1 MESEVHKRLK
11 ENGKVDENKIEMKRL
26 FRDIFNKVND
36 FEKEYYNVLINML
49 KAIEDSTEKY
59 YDEIIKFYE
68 IEG

>member
-36 FEKEYYNVLINML
+36 FEK
-49 KAIEDSTEKY
+49 
-59 YDEIIKFYE
+59 
-68 IEG
+68 